1 MKTNNLTYTFAHN
14 TPRERVTV
22 KASLNDECKNGHSHF
37 SLTCSAE
44 ELSRGR
50 WVDSFGGCAHEEI
63 LKLLPDVPELRL
75 LASVHLSESDG
86 VPMHAFGNAFYWFCG
101 MFADGLGNQYHGG
114 SGRDGKSAEKCREIL
129 ANHLRAT
136 PAQIDALIAAQPRNA
151 IEMQYRIEGLGLIE
165 QWKAEA
171 DTLRK
176 WLEEKTGNGYDYP
189 KERLSYKPTTPE
201 AAKEIEGLT
210 ASGYYLPENVAK
222 RDADKKAAQRRKL
235 IAEALKEAD
244 AKREHIAKELAL
256 RLCVIDSDNRA
267 AKNVILYPH
276 TNTVTANWSDLEQL
290 CTEAEFNEFSADCRL
305 RPELAGVN
313 FEFQAKPK
321 TYARK

>member
-1 MKTNNLTYTFAHN
+1 MKTNNLTYTFTHS
-14 TPRERVTV
+14 TPKTRVTV

-189 KERLSYKPTTPE
+189 KERLSYKPTATEE
-201 AAKEIEGLT
+201 AQEMESLVLT
-210 ASGYYLPENVAK
+210 GYYLPENVAK
-222 RDADKKAAQRRKL
+222 RDAEKKAAAKQESRDY
-235 IAEALKEAD
+235 ELKEA
-244 AKREHIAKELAL
+244 ANAIESIKKKLAL
-256 RLCVIDSDNRA
+256 SLCVIDSDNKA
-267 AKNVILYPH
+267 AKNVILYTH
-276 TNTVTANWSDLEQL
+276 TNTIESNWSDLNPL
-290 CTEAEFNEFSADCRL
+290 WNEADFMAFAAECKL
-305 RPELAGVN
+305 RPELAGVAFKFN
-313 FEFQAKPK
+313 AKPK
-321 TYARK
+321 IR